1 MSDDF
6 DFDFESGSPAR
17 DGAASHLPV
26 PTAQV
31 GLSDIWRPEGGTA
44 LMTVRDLGRVL
55 QSDGVI
61 DAAQLA
67 TARASQEKDPTR
79 RLCLLYTSP
88 SPRDATLSRMP
99 SSA

>member
-6 DFDFESGSPAR
+6 DLDFESNSPAR

-44 LMTVRDLGRVL
+44 LMTVRDLGL
-55 QSDGVI
+55 SLI
-61 DAAQLA
+61 HI
-67 TARASQEKDPTR
+67 SEPTR
-79 RLCLLYTSP
+79 PY
-88 SPRDATLSRMP
+88 
-99 SSA
+99 